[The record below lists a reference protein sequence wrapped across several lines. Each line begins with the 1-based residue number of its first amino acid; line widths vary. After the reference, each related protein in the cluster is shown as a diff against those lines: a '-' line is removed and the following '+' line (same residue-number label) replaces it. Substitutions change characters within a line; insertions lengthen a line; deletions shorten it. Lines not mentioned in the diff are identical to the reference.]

1 MRRREFIAAL
11 AGLTAWPL
19 VGRAQ
24 PARTI
29 PKVGVLVW
37 GSPGHDPYVEP
48 FRQGLRELGYTE
60 GRDVRLDLRYA
71 EGDLE
76 RGRAAVRDLLR
87 EDVALIV
94 ASTTPAAHI
103 AKAATTTIPIV
114 MAPVSD
120 PLATGLVTNLARP
133 GGNLTG
139 VSGVTTE
146 VISKGVEALG
156 EIVPDLRRIGFLG
169 STRDPNAATFLRA
182 IEATA
187 SALRI
192 EVLPV
197 LVATLD
203 EFEGAI
209 AEMLRGGAQA
219 VIVQPIFAN
228 ESAELAALANRNRLA
243 TASSIIAAKGGL
255 MIGYGAAPAKLMR
268 QAASQVDKILK
279 GANPGDLPVEQS
291 THFELAVNLQTA
303 RTLGL
308 TIPPSLLVRAD
319 EVIE

>member
-87 EDVALIV
+87 EHVALIV

-197 LVATLD
+197 LVGTRD

-228 ESAELAALANRNRLA
+228 ESAELAALANRNR
-243 TASSIIAAKGGL
+243 IAAKGGL